1 MIKRLFDLFLSFG
14 ALIVLAP
21 VLIILFPFVKIDSS
35 GPFFFRQNRMGK
47 KGRLFRIY
55 KIRTMFIDPLTSK
68 GEGTVKKSGIT
79 SMDDPRVTRIGKF
92 LRKSKIDEL
101 PQIINVFLGQ
111 MSFVG
116 PRPELPEYK
125 DVNPEFWNTILSVR
139 PGITA
144 ETSLLF
150 INEEELIP
158 ADKTADEVYR
168 SEILPKK
175 QKMDLEYVKNR
186 SFFKDISIIL
196 RTLFS
201 LFKTAKNRSDPV
213 FLQNKDMSK

>member
-1 MIKRLFDLFLSFG
+1 
-14 ALIVLAP
+14 
-21 VLIILFPFVKIDSS
+21 
-35 GPFFFRQNRMGK
+35 
-47 KGRLFRIY
+47 
-55 KIRTMFIDPLTSK
+55 SK